1 MSVTNNIRN
10 NVIYLKDKGWSDEQ
24 ITNEEII
31 EKLKKEEKEGFL
43 SFSYGCWV
51 CAGGRKNLIENIIKL
66 DSDVLYVDTD
76 SIKVRGNNYQK
87 VIDEYNNKVKENI
100 LKVCKERNLNF
111 EDFAP
116 KDKKGNS
123 HLIGIFE
130 NDGNYSKFIHQ
141 GAKKYAYI
149 DKKDNEIHITVA
161 GVPKKGSKALKS
173 LKDFTDDFVFRHED
187 TGKNLL
193 IYNDEQP
200 NYYITDYQGNVEY
213 INAKYG
219 AIIIPTTYVLSKS
232 SEYAELISDSSEK
245 RQLYNEGGIKNG
257 LRR

>member
-10 NVIYLKDKGWSDEQ
+10 NVIYLKEKGWFDEQ

-51 CAGGRKNLIENIIKL
+51 CAHARKNLIENIIKL
-66 DSDVLYVDTD
+66 DSNVLYVDTD

-87 VIDEYNNKVKENI
+87 VIDEYNKKVKENI
-100 LKVCKERNLNF
+100 LKVCKERNLKF

-130 NDGNYSKFIHQ
+130 NDGNYEKFIHQ

-149 DKKDNEIHITVA
+149 DKKDNKIHITVA
-161 GVPKKGSKALKS
+161 GVPKEGAKALKS

-200 NYYITDYQGNVEY
+200 NYFLTDYQGNVEY
-213 INAKYG
+213 VAAKYG
-219 AIIIPTTYVLSKS
+219 AVIIPTTYVLSKS

-245 RQLYNEGGIKNG
+245 RQLYNEGGI
-257 LRR
+257 